1 MKKAFLHIGIFILF
15 SAQMACSHGEDEP
28 EDITTIS
35 VNEPGSLSEII
46 APSQR
51 GSITKLAVKGS
62 LNYSDISYIHQMP
75 ELLYLDVGN
84 VVLPNNYFPDNA
96 ISSHEKLEA
105 VILPVS
111 LDSIGAS
118 AFRWCERLQAVRLPK
133 KLKSIG
139 AYAFAGCINLYDI
152 ELPNSLLYLEKYAF
166 SGCKSLYTLK
176 IPSKLQR
183 ISDYTFS
190 KCISLTEIKIPGN
203 IREIGYKSFSGCSG
217 LREIS
222 IPSTVKTVG
231 IGAFENCTEL
241 KDISLPTTL
250 TEINYYTFSGCTS
263 LTTLT
268 LHSKLTAI
276 NNYAFAGCK
285 SLTEIHC
292 KNSNPPL
299 IGENTFRDVNR
310 IGCKIF
316 VPSKRAKKSYSTAL
330 YWNEFTIY
338 IE

>member
-75 ELLYLDVGN
+75 ELLYLDVGS

-152 ELPNSLLYLEKYAF
+152 ELPNSLLHLEKYSF

-190 KCISLTEIKIPGN
+190 KCL
-203 IREIGYKSFSGCSG
+203 
-217 LREIS
+217 
-222 IPSTVKTVG
+222 
-231 IGAFENCTEL
+231 
-241 KDISLPTTL
+241 SLP
-250 TEINYYTFSGCTS
+250 
-263 LTTLT
+263 
-268 LHSKLTAI
+268 K
-276 NNYAFAGCK
+276 
-285 SLTEIHC
+285 
-292 KNSNPPL
+292 
-299 IGENTFRDVNR
+299 
-310 IGCKIF
+310 
-316 VPSKRAKKSYSTAL
+316 
-330 YWNEFTIY
+330 
-338 IE
+338 

>member
-75 ELLYLDVGN
+75 ELLYLDVGS

-152 ELPNSLLYLEKYAF
+152 ELPNSLLHLEKYAF
-166 SGCKSLYTLK
+166 SGCIYNHRTTKTNQKY
-176 IPSKLQR
+176 PS
-183 ISDYTFS
+183 
-190 KCISLTEIKIPGN
+190 
-203 IREIGYKSFSGCSG
+203 
-217 LREIS
+217 
-222 IPSTVKTVG
+222 
-231 IGAFENCTEL
+231 
-241 KDISLPTTL
+241 
-250 TEINYYTFSGCTS
+250 
-263 LTTLT
+263 
-268 LHSKLTAI
+268 
-276 NNYAFAGCK
+276 
-285 SLTEIHC
+285 
-292 KNSNPPL
+292 
-299 IGENTFRDVNR
+299 VN
-310 IGCKIF
+310 
-316 VPSKRAKKSYSTAL
+316 L
-330 YWNEFTIY
+330 
-338 IE
+338 

>member
-75 ELLYLDVGN
+75 ELLYLDVGS

-152 ELPNSLLYLEKYAF
+152 ELPNSLLHLEKYAF

-250 TEINYYTFSGCTS
+250 T
-263 LTTLT
+263 

>member
-75 ELLYLDVGN
+75 ELLYLDVGS

-152 ELPNSLLYLEKYAF
+152 ELPNSLLHLEKYAF

-190 KCISLTEIKIPGN
+190 KCIS
-203 IREIGYKSFSGCSG
+203 
-217 LREIS
+217 
-222 IPSTVKTVG
+222 
-231 IGAFENCTEL
+231 
-241 KDISLPTTL
+241 L

>member
-62 LNYSDISYIHQMP
+62 LNYSDISYIRQMP

-152 ELPNSLLYLEKYAF
+152 ELPNSLLHLEKYAF

-183 ISDYTFS
+183 ISDYTFPNVS
-190 KCISLTEIKIPGN
+190 
-203 IREIGYKSFSGCSG
+203 
-217 LREIS
+217 
-222 IPSTVKTVG
+222 
-231 IGAFENCTEL
+231 A
-241 KDISLPTTL
+241 LP
-250 TEINYYTFSGCTS
+250 
-263 LTTLT
+263 
-268 LHSKLTAI
+268 K
-276 NNYAFAGCK
+276 
-285 SLTEIHC
+285 
-292 KNSNPPL
+292 
-299 IGENTFRDVNR
+299 
-310 IGCKIF
+310 
-316 VPSKRAKKSYSTAL
+316 
-330 YWNEFTIY
+330 
-338 IE
+338 

>member
-1 MKKAFLHIGIFILF
+1 MTMKTSMNESDTALNVHSLNEKAILHIGIFILF

-62 LNYSDISYIHQMP
+62 LNYSDISYIRQMP
-75 ELLYLDVGN
+75 ELLYLDVGS

-118 AFRWCERLQAVRLPK
+118 AFRWCERLQAVHLPK

-152 ELPNSLLYLEKYAF
+152 ELPNSLLHLEKYAF

-176 IPSKLQR
+176 NTI
-183 ISDYTFS
+183 
-190 KCISLTEIKIPGN
+190 GN
-203 IREIGYKSFSGCSG
+203 YNVYPTILFPNAS
-217 LREIS
+217 
-222 IPSTVKTVG
+222 
-231 IGAFENCTEL
+231 A
-241 KDISLPTTL
+241 LP
-250 TEINYYTFSGCTS
+250 
-263 LTTLT
+263 
-268 LHSKLTAI
+268 K
-276 NNYAFAGCK
+276 
-285 SLTEIHC
+285 
-292 KNSNPPL
+292 
-299 IGENTFRDVNR
+299 
-310 IGCKIF
+310 
-316 VPSKRAKKSYSTAL
+316 
-330 YWNEFTIY
+330 
-338 IE
+338 

>member
-62 LNYSDISYIHQMP
+62 LNYSDISYIRQMP
-75 ELLYLDVGN
+75 ELLYLDVGS
-84 VVLPNNYFPDNA
+84 VV
-96 ISSHEKLEA
+96 
-105 VILPVS
+105 
-111 LDSIGAS
+111 
-118 AFRWCERLQAVRLPK
+118 LPK

-152 ELPNSLLYLEKYAF
+152 ELPNSLLHLEKYAF